1 MLSPS
6 EIPAE
11 SDTECEQRQDDLE
24 NGKHGVKGCDGGP
37 QEQRH
42 PGASG
47 VVGVLDSVK
56 AVIDFAAR
64 YMARMTSDPVVD
76 GAERGFLLPVR
87 EEERELA
94 VGMV

>member
-1 MLSPS
+1 M
-6 EIPAE
+6 
-11 SDTECEQRQDDLE
+11 
-24 NGKHGVKGCDGGP
+24 KGCDGGP

-64 YMARMTSDPVVD
+64 YMARMASDPVVD
-76 GAERGFLLPVR
+76 GAERGLLLPVR

>member
-1 MLSPS
+1 M
-6 EIPAE
+6 
-11 SDTECEQRQDDLE
+11 
-24 NGKHGVKGCDGGP
+24 KGCDGGP

-42 PGASG
+42 PPGAGG

-56 AVIDFAAR
+56 AVIDFVAR

-76 GAERGFLLPVR
+76 GAERGLLLPVR
-87 EEERELA
+87 DEERELA